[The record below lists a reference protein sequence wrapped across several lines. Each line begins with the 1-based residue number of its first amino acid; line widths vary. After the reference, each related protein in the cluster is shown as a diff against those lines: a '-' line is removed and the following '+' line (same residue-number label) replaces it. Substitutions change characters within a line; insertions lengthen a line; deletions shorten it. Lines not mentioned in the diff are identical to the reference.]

1 MPRTEQT
8 ARKSTGGKALRKNL
22 KNKAAR
28 RPAPKPKI
36 GQVRHPRRFKPG
48 SKYTPPIPKLHI
60 INSFTVVALREI
72 RRYQKSTELLLP
84 KLPFKRLVREIAH
97 DINKE
102 LRFQSGALEALQ
114 EAAEAYLVN
123 NFESKSHISNGFPQ
137 SY

>member
-1 MPRTEQT
+1 MAPTAQT
-8 ARKSTGGKALRKNL
+8 ARKSTGGKVPRKNL
-22 KNKAAR
+22 KDKASR
-28 RPAPKPKI
+28 RPAPKPKV

-48 SKYTPPIPKLHI
+48 SKYIPPILNFCI
-60 INSFTVVALREI
+60 INKFLVVALREI

-97 DINKE
+97 EINPG

-123 NFESKSHISNGFPQ
+123 EFEGKSNIPNYFLEF
-137 SY
+137 Y